1 MRKTSDGSF
10 ELLIASAVTEV
21 PVAGGDIGK
30 ETEFELEGGQKL
42 RLVYGDRK
50 LTGFLFLQ
58 SVVLVFCFLSFISST
73 SELRS
78 TNFS

>member
-1 MRKTSDGSF
+1 MRKTLDGTF

-21 PVAGGDIGK
+21 PAAGGDIGN

-50 LTGFLFLQ
+50 LAGFYFYDY
-58 SVVLVFCFLSFISST
+58 F
-73 SELRS
+73 
-78 TNFS
+78 